1 MKVTHKN
8 SEIEGTP
15 EEIHDLFQ
23 NNGMDLN
30 AFFITPKPLHSGW
43 VITPIIVWIILL
55 FVGIFQETEQVK
67 IRTLIFLLMASCS
80 LWITAT
86 VKKKYEYD
94 VTYITF
100 ITIILIVLS
109 MAAIGFIPVEKVFDY
124 INKTG

>member
-94 VTYITF
+94 GKRPLSPTF
-100 ITIILIVLS
+100 SNSLI
-109 MAAIGFIPVEKVFDY
+109 PR
-124 INKTG
+124 